1 LGRQAALWGDQH
13 DSFAALLRAGWGY
26 LLLRCSIRVRRR
38 KNRVRKDFVVNTHTL
53 LHYESYSPLA
63 LLRSAAKYLRELV
76 SSQLERQRLYK
87 ELSLLDDRELID
99 IGIQRSDIDL
109 LVHGKSIPI
118 MERRAHRYNVR

>member
-1 LGRQAALWGDQH
+1 M
-13 DSFAALLRAGWGY
+13 
-26 LLLRCSIRVRRR
+26 
-38 KNRVRKDFVVNTHTL
+38 NTHAL

-76 SSQLERQRLYK
+76 STQLERQRLYK

-99 IGIQRSDIDL
+99 IGLQRSDIDL

-118 MERRAHRYNVR
+118 MERRAYRYNVR